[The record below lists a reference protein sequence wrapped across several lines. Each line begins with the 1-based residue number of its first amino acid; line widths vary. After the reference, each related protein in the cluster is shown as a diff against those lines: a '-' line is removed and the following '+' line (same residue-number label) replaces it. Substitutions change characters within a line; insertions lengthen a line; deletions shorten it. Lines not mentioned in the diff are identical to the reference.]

1 MEPVPDDAATTG
13 SSRGRLVGVLIGA
26 FIALLVVVLLI
37 LGLAHDDD
45 QFKLDRA
52 ALNDNPAL
60 APDFTLPLLA
70 EVSPFGP
77 AGSPVTLSSLRGR
90 PVVLNVWASWC
101 EPCKDEA
108 PLLESLWN
116 DYKGKG
122 LVVLGLNTQD
132 LPDKASRFIVDNG
145 LTFPSVRDGS
155 TKTERKFGTTQVPET
170 FVIDPDGRV
179 RLVPLRGQLTAPIVD
194 DIRKHLDTVIG
205 S

>member
-1 MEPVPDDAATTG
+1 M
-13 SSRGRLVGVLIGA
+13 
-26 FIALLVVVLLI
+26 
-37 LGLAHDDD
+37 
-45 QFKLDRA
+45 
-52 ALNDNPAL
+52 
-60 APDFTLPLLA
+60 
-70 EVSPFGP
+70 
-77 AGSPVTLSSLRGR
+77 
-90 PVVLNVWASWC
+90 LNVWASWC

>member
-155 TKTERKFGTTQVPET
+155 TRTERKFGTTQVPET